1 MKILFQHLIILLI
14 VLALNNTT
22 IAVADIYLE
31 QKDDG
36 NIVELKQGDTLII
49 TLDANPSTGYS
60 WYVVETNL
68 SILKNEKKEFQ
79 PDSNLLGAPGKEIL
93 HFTALENGE
102 TKLVL
107 GYLRLWEKGKQPLR
121 SFSVTVKVT
130 GTSSASPHPCSTS
143 IVLL

>member
-1 MKILFQHLIILLI
+1 MKILFQRLIILLI
-14 VLALNNTT
+14 LLALNNTT

-93 HFTALENGE
+93 QFTALENGE

-107 GYLRLWEKGKQPLR
+107 GYLRLWEKEKQPLR

-130 GTSSASPHPCSTS
+130 GTSSASPPPCSTS

>member
-1 MKILFQHLIILLI
+1 MKCFIQVATIFMVLFFES
-14 VLALNNTT
+14 N
-22 IAVADIYLE
+22 IANASDTIYLE
-31 QKDDG
+31 KKDYG

-49 TLDANPSTGYS
+49 TLDANPTTGYS

-68 SILKNEKKEFQ
+68 SILKTGKKEFR

-102 TKLVL
+102 TKLVI
-107 GYLRLWEKGKQPLR
+107 GYLRLWEKGKQPSR
-121 SFSVTVKVT
+121 SFFVTVKVT
-130 GTSSASPHPCSTS
+130 DTSSASSTPCSTS